1 MRPEAGGRPR
11 SGSIGSDE
19 DRPLGDSD
27 DVEQASARVRFL
39 ELNSDQVYA
48 FGSNNNNNLG
58 LGDQDDRQFPERV
71 TIRRPE
77 HLIRRFHEEHFEQ
90 EHTKWSAHDPTYRAK
105 TNDSSSLWIQ
115 DIPWIVRSRP
125 IIIQDVHMSKL
136 HSAVLT
142 TDTESNLYMCGHGKG
157 GRLGT
162 GDERTRF
169 HYDCVEGG
177 SLAGKRVASV
187 ALGLNHTLALTDRGE
202 VHSWGNNAYGQL
214 GYGLPKMNNDED
226 PISIVP
232 RQIFGPLKRETVM
245 GIAASRIHSV
255 AHTSTGLF
263 VMGKNDGQLG
273 IVDSDAR
280 SLDIQITPRRVAAS
294 LFAAPISS
302 VAAIDRATVALL
314 DNHDVWVF
322 ANFGYAKV
330 QFPLEGFS
338 NYFLKQSF
346 LVTTYDTAPNKISKI
361 TAQGD
366 SICALST
373 RGEIFTLSISQRPE
387 NQSSAS
393 TTNPAKIRSAI
404 TPPQVIWSP
413 KKSNM
418 AARDVGLDIDGSI
431 ILTTEEGSVWKR
443 TKRAKINDASASTAA
458 EYKPKDYKFSRIPG
472 LTRVLA
478 VRSSGHG
485 AYAAVRQ
492 DCDVM
497 KTQIVVE
504 DPTMWKDLFPLL
516 SLGRLLKEHD
526 EEDEDEIRPRFWQSK
541 QKPSELARLKKAI
554 LSNTDIDA
562 DLATLFDDNY
572 ATPEAKYDAF
582 LATTTS
588 EIRIPVHRF
597 VLAGRSRVLRRG
609 LRDLCPAST
618 FTIPDLAQSELDEEG
633 RLVVTFTGIDI
644 LTILDLVSTP
654 TKSDTALYDT
664 KGDAGIVLVY
674 RLHRRLLAFHKER
687 SQSRVQLPPSTNG
700 ANEDRVEAG
709 VDQIG
714 ARRAANG

>member
-1 MRPEAGGRPR
+1 M
-11 SGSIGSDE
+11 
-19 DRPLGDSD
+19 
-27 DVEQASARVRFL
+27 
-39 ELNSDQVYA
+39 
-48 FGSNNNNNLG
+48 
-58 LGDQDDRQFPERV
+58 
-71 TIRRPE
+71 
-77 HLIRRFHEEHFEQ
+77 
-90 EHTKWSAHDPTYRAK
+90 
-105 TNDSSSLWIQ
+105 
-115 DIPWIVRSRP
+115 VRSRP
-125 IIIQDVHMSKL
+125 ITIQDVHMSKL

-142 TDTESNLYMCGHGKG
+142 TDPESNLYMCGHGKG

-169 HYDCVEGG
+169 HFDCVEGG

-187 ALGLNHTLALTDRGE
+187 ALGLNHTLALTEHGE

-214 GYGLPKMNNDED
+214 GYGLPRTNTDED
-226 PISIVP
+226 PISTVP
-232 RQIFGPLKRETVM
+232 RQIFGPLKRETVL
-245 GIAASRIHSV
+245 GIAASRVHSV
-255 AHTSTGLF
+255 AHTSTGLY

-280 SLDIQITPRRVAAS
+280 SLEIQLTPRRVAAS
-294 LFAAPISS
+294 LFTSPIFA
-302 VAAIDRATVALL
+302 VAAIERATVALL
-314 DNHDVWVF
+314 DNHDVWIF
-322 ANFGYAKV
+322 ANYGYARV

-373 RGEIFTLSISQRPE
+373 RGEVFTLSISQRPE

-404 TPPQVIWSP
+404 TSPQRIWSP

-418 AARDVGLDIDGSI
+418 AARDVGLDVDGSI

-443 TKRAKINDASASTAA
+443 TKRAKIKDASAVSTS

-504 DPTMWKDLFPLL
+504 DATMWKDLFPLL
-516 SLGRLLKEHD
+516 SLGRLLNEHGEA
-526 EEDEDEIRPRFWQSK
+526 EEDESRPRFWQSS
-541 QKPSELARLKKAI
+541 QKPSEIARLKKAI
-554 LSNTDIDA
+554 LGNADIDSE
-562 DLATLFDDNY
+562 LARLFDDNY
-572 ATPEAKYDAF
+572 AAPGTKYDAF
-582 LATTTS
+582 LATTS
-588 EIRIPVHRF
+588 SDIKIPVHRF

-609 LRDLCPAST
+609 LRDLCATST
-618 FTIPDLAQSELDEEG
+618 FTIPDLAQSELDGEG

-644 LTILDLVSTP
+644 LTIIDLVSISSFP
-654 TKSDTALYDT
+654 CRIRRHLASPLPFSDAT
-664 KGDAGIVLVY
+664 
-674 RLHRRLLAFHKER
+674 F
-687 SQSRVQLPPSTNG
+687 STNMRSILSTFAYLPLG
-700 ANEDRVEAG
+700 FLQHR
-709 VDQIG
+709 
-714 ARRAANG
+714 

>member
-1 MRPEAGGRPR
+1 MRPEIGGRSR
-11 SGSIGSDE
+11 SGSVGSDD
-19 DRPLGDSD
+19 DRPVGDSG
-27 DVEQASARVRFL
+27 DVEHQVSRIRFL
-39 ELNSDQVYA
+39 ELNSDQVYS

-77 HLIRRFHEEHFEQ
+77 HLIRRFYEEHLEREQ
-90 EHTKWSAHDPTYRAK
+90 SRWQAHDASYQAK
-105 TNDSSSLWIQ
+105 TTDVSSLWVQ
-115 DIPWIVRSRP
+115 DIPWMVRSRP
-125 IIIQDVHMSKL
+125 ITIQDVHMSKL

-142 TDTESNLYMCGHGKG
+142 TDPESNLYMCGHGKG

-169 HYDCVEGG
+169 HFDCVEGG
-177 SLAGKRVASV
+177 SLVGKRVASV
-187 ALGLNHTLALTDRGE
+187 ALGQNHSLALSDHGE

-214 GYGLPKMNNDED
+214 GYGLPRTNTDED
-226 PISIVP
+226 PISTIP
-232 RQIFGPLKRETVM
+232 RQIFGPLKRETVV

-255 AHTSTGLF
+255 AHTSTSLF

-280 SLDIQITPRRVAAS
+280 SLDVQVTPRKVAAS
-294 LFAAPISS
+294 LFTSQIYA
-302 VAAIDRATVALL
+302 VTAIDRATVALL
-314 DNHDVWVF
+314 DNHDVWIF
-322 ANFGYAKV
+322 ANYGYAKV

-373 RGEIFTLSISQRPE
+373 RGEIYTLSISQRSD
-387 NQSSAS
+387 QSSAS
-393 TTNPAKIRSAI
+393 TTNPAKIRNAI
-404 TPPQVIWSP
+404 TTPQRIWSP

-443 TKRAKINDASASTAA
+443 TKRAKIKDASAVSTS

-516 SLGRLLKEHD
+516 SLRRLLTGHAEVE
-526 EEDEDEIRPRFWQSK
+526 EEDESRPRFWQST
-541 QKPSELARLKKAI
+541 QKPSELSKLKKVI
-554 LSNTDIDA
+554 LGNADIDSE
-562 DLATLFDDNY
+562 LATLFDDDY
-572 ATPEAKYDAF
+572 AEPSAKYDAF
-582 LATTTS
+582 LATTTCN
-588 EIRIPVHRF
+588 IRIPVHRF

-609 LRDLCPAST
+609 LRDLCPTST
-618 FTIPDLAQSELDEEG
+618 FTIPDLAQSELDQEG
-633 RLVVTFTGIDI
+633 RLVVTFSGIDI
-644 LTILDLVSTP
+644 LTLLDLVSTV
-654 TKSDTALYDT
+654 AMELCYYHIRFVLYR
-664 KGDAGIVLVY
+664 ILCLEY
-674 RLHRRLLAFHKER
+674 
-687 SQSRVQLPPSTNG
+687 S
-700 ANEDRVEAG
+700 
-709 VDQIG
+709 
-714 ARRAANG
+714 